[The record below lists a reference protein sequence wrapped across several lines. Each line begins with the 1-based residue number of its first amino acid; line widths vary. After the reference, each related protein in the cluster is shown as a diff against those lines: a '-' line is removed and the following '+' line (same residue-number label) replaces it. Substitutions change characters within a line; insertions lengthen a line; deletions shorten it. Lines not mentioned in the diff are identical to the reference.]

1 MHQGLCWERREG
13 LLGRLGHQEMHRGLC
28 RGRREGL
35 QGHLGLLGM
44 HQGLCRERREGLLGR
59 LGHQEMH
66 RGLCRGRREG
76 LQTWGSWGCT
86 RDCAEAGGPPGGDC
100 AKCLGMRQ
108 KLGRCCCLGC
118 CLGTRQ
124 ILG

>member
-1 MHQGLCWERREG
+1 
-13 LLGRLGHQEMHRGLC
+13 
-28 RGRREGL
+28 
-35 QGHLGLLGM
+35 M
-44 HQGLCRERREGLLGR
+44 HQGLCRERREGLQGH

-66 RGLCRGRREG
+66 RGP
-76 LQTWGSWGCT
+76 LQNLQ
-86 RDCAEAGGPPGGDC
+86 R

-124 ILG
+124 ILGWCLGEYQILGWSLGMG

>member
-1 MHQGLCWERREG
+1 MHQAGDCAWERREG

-44 HQGLCRERREGLLGR
+44 H
-59 LGHQEMH
+59 
-66 RGLCRGRREG
+66 RGLCQN
-76 LQTWGSWGCT
+76 LQ
-86 RDCAEAGGPPGGDC
+86 R